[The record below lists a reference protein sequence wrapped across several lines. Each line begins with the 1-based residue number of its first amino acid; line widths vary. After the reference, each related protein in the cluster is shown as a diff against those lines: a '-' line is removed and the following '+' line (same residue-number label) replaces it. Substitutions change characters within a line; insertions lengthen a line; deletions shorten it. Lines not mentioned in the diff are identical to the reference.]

1 MTCRCPW
8 VRAHTQHP
16 TGRAHTQHTCPHGR
30 TVSSHTRVCAPRGK
44 LRGPGQ
50 ERGQPRRSLSG
61 SVQLLT
67 TLSPPGPRPA
77 LLEPTF
83 TPSSSYAFFPCAPE
97 LGSATRLCWDLVI
110 FTAAGRKLSERREGF
125 AKRLVPN
132 ALSHGQPSPGGQT
145 FPGSAGMVAVVS
157 LDQPQHLPE
166 GPSLTSWLSA
176 TTNSSLRTGDTLV

>member
-1 MTCRCPW
+1 MHTHVSVILHTLGCR
-8 VRAHTQHP
+8 VRVLSALLSTLDCGRVSHQPAVSVWPGAQRRFGPVLFAVWDGLLAHHLSARP
-16 TGRAHTQHTCPHGR
+16 P
-30 TVSSHTRVCAPRGK
+30 SHTSHYV
-44 LRGPGQ
+44 LS
-50 ERGQPRRSLSG
+50 RSLSWE
-61 SVQLLT
+61 Q
-67 TLSPPGPRPA
+67 
-77 LLEPTF
+77 
-83 TPSSSYAFFPCAPE
+83 
-97 LGSATRLCWDLVI
+97 
-110 FTAAGRKLSERREGF
+110 AAGRKLSERREGF